1 MRSLYHITIY
11 LLVMC
16 VVLTG
21 TAIFALY
28 ATSVGTPTVQAQD
41 VPFDWERKVNAAVDL
56 ETLKQECRVF
66 AKLKDME
73 ELVRRAQNKWMSD
86 TFTYGVAFAI
96 GWGLLFGLHLAYMA
110 FRLHKLQLSAR
121 DAPL

>member
-28 ATSVGTPTVQAQD
+28 ATSVGTPTVTAQD
-41 VPFDWERKVNAAVDL
+41 VPIDWERKVDAAVDL

-73 ELVRRAQNKWMSD
+73 GLVRRAQNKWMSD
-86 TFTYGVAFAI
+86 TFTYGVAFAL

-110 FRLHKLQLSAR
+110 FRLQKLQLPVR

>member
-1 MRSLYHITIY
+1 MSIY
-11 LLVMC
+11 LLAMC

-28 ATSVGTPTVQAQD
+28 ATSVGTSTVQAQD
-41 VPFDWERKVNAAVDL
+41 VPFDWERKVDAAVDL

-73 ELVRRAQNKWMSD
+73 ELIRRAQTKWMSD

-110 FRLHKLQLSAR
+110 FRLHKFQFPAR